1 MYISCTCHRRPH
13 DVPKNFRVQRSN
25 VERHIDVQVGSR
37 QDVQFSDLGRH
48 VDVQNWSWTD
58 WPDTD
63 MICTSF
69 RPPLFN
75 GKVQKAHECLCCLCH
90 HGTVYHDFENEHQMV
105 VRRPDASQGKHL
117 VQRPDI
123 FINAIVHTLLY
134 LDMIVSCGS
143 PPDLT
148 YQMGICSAS
157 QKWYSSF
164 KIVVLS
170 RFKNG
175 RPERVNKVL
184 L

>member
-1 MYISCTCHRRPH
+1 
-13 DVPKNFRVQRSN
+13 
-25 VERHIDVQVGSR
+25 
-37 QDVQFSDLGRH
+37 
-48 VDVQNWSWTD
+48 
-58 WPDTD
+58 

-134 LDMIVSCGS
+134 LDMIQQSHLPNGNLFCFPKV
-143 PPDLT
+143 
-148 YQMGICSAS
+148 I
-157 QKWYSSF
+157 F
-164 KIVVLS
+164 KFQDS
-170 RFKNG
+170 GFKS
-175 RPERVNKVL
+175 V
-184 L
+184 

>member
-1 MYISCTCHRRPH
+1 
-13 DVPKNFRVQRSN
+13 
-25 VERHIDVQVGSR
+25 
-37 QDVQFSDLGRH
+37 
-48 VDVQNWSWTD
+48 
-58 WPDTD
+58 

-75 GKVQKAHECLCCLCH
+75 GKVQKTHECLCCLCH
-90 HGTVYHDFENEHQMV
+90 HGAVYHDFENQHQMV
-105 VRRPDASQGKHL
+105 VWRPDASQGKHL

-157 QKWYSSF
+157 QK
-164 KIVVLS
+164 
-170 RFKNG
+170 
-175 RPERVNKVL
+175 
-184 L
+184 